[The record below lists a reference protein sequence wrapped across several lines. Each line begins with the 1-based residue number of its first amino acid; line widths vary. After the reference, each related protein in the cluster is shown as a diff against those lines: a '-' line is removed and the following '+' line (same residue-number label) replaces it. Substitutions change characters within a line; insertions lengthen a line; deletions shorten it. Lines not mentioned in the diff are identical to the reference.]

1 MSKENKVGYMYSAGW
16 TPEKSRKY
24 PAWYICHFSAKSTLG
39 AKVIKK
45 KINTAKQ
52 ISLDCIWVLIHS
64 RGPTISHV
72 RTTHKEL

>member
-16 TPEKSRKY
+16 TSEKSRKY

-45 KINTAKQ
+45 KKIRLNRFHWTAF
-52 ISLDCIWVLIHS
+52 
-64 RGPTISHV
+64 GF
-72 RTTHKEL
+72 